1 MNHIKEALSN
11 IIQGNLDEMRQNFK
25 TALMEKAVQHL
36 EEKKIDIAQSY
47 FAQLDEQELSSAT
60 AYQMG
65 RGVEMIAKKPFGRP
79 GFNMA
84 GRSAATGTV
93 TGKVPGIGGPGLGQ
107 TAKITANRVD
117 APGGY
122 SQATVD
128 VRNPSGSPIGTARM
142 DASGARMTSIAGRRV
157 NESEDKDED
166 DKNEREMSP
175 AIMPKKKKMIA
186 RKMMKKD

>member
-47 FAQLDEQELSSAT
+47 FAQLDEQELST
-60 AYQMG
+60 AQAFQMG
-65 RGVEMIAKKPFGRP
+65 RGVQQLATKPFGRP

-84 GRSAATGTV
+84 GRSAMTGTATGR
-93 TGKVPGIGGPGLGQ
+93 VPGIGGPGLGQ
-107 TAKITANRVD
+107 NAKITANRVD

-128 VRNPSGSPIGTARM
+128 VRNPSGSPIGAARM
-142 DASGARMTSIAGRRV
+142 DDRGARMTSIRGRPV
-157 NESEDKDED
+157 NEAEDKDED
-166 DKNEREMSP
+166 DKNEREMGP
-175 AIMPKKKKMIA
+175 AIMPKKKMVA